1 MHDLSCCPEGV
12 SIQIGFCVRS
22 SCYRVRGQWNP
33 DQLMFWDDAIHDV
46 EILVDTA
53 EEIRSAVVQVLRHYQ
68 ALLALS
74 PDRYHL

>member
-1 MHDLSCCPEGV
+1 
-12 SIQIGFCVRS
+12 
-22 SCYRVRGQWNP
+22 
-33 DQLMFWDDAIHDV
+33 MFWDDAIHDV